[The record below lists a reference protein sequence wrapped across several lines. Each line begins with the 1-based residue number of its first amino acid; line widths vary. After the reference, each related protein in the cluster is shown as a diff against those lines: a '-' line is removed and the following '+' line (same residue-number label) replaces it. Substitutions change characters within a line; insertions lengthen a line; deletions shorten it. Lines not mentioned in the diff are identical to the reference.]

1 MDEHTACLPL
11 ARDSRGAP
19 KLQALPD
26 ILGALESADVQMRT
40 AGALCLAQLVDGSV
54 GEAACLLGE
63 YMRDTGAHELLV
75 LMLRRE
81 PASHVHMLRWL
92 LHALGNACSDV
103 VDANASLTR
112 EMLETLDVMPCVQAH
127 LASSDLLTKLYAAA
141 AMQNLCK
148 DAALVESAVQSG
160 AHALLEQC
168 CEAGQP
174 DPLRHFAAGALIN
187 MDAVLQEACATPKG
201 QQAPPGGWRSRL
213 SSSRRQ
219 PPSSGKS
226 TTSVVS
232 EAARGAMEWRKRKE
246 ATSRARVS
254 ARTWR
259 KRQGADAAPFSRA
272 AHARAIEPPAVP
284 SATPANANGSASDG
298 GPAGCCLAGVEA
310 DEGPSVDAAADQLRV
325 ITVQP
330 PTEDALQTRIPLLD
344 LSETRRHA
352 QRRAR
357 GASDASDDDDSRS
370 NSSWSSFFTARS
382 CATSAR
388 SWGSAQIDG
397 SDGGRGAESPH
408 CNEV

>member
-1 MDEHTACLPL
+1 MDELTACLPL

-19 KLQALPD
+19 QLQALPD

-40 AGALCLAQLVDGSV
+40 AGALCLAQLVDGSS

-148 DAALVESAVQSG
+148 DTALVESAVQSG

-201 QQAPPGGWRSRL
+201 QQVPSGGWRSRL

-226 TTSVVS
+226 TTSVVG

-284 SATPANANGSASDG
+284 SAAPANAGGSASDG
-298 GPAGCCLAGVEA
+298 GSA
-310 DEGPSVDAAADQLRV
+310 DEGSSVDAAADQLRV

-330 PTEDALQTRIPLLD
+330 PTEDALQTRIPLID

-397 SDGGRGAESPH
+397 SDGGCGAPESPQ